1 MKNLIKNSK
10 DKNLLM
16 NTLLIQQMANQLIH
30 VCTANGLVAALA
42 SSTDKQGV
50 PSLTYA
56 IKYTEDGEAI
66 FNGKATSATDAHF
79 AMTMDAIRGRIV
91 SELCPPAMRTAKPEK
106 FGDSHAVIS
115 YWKRILIVEQN
126 ITNQHVVARAAS
138 DEIVK
143 PKREA
148 VWVGHSAK
156 NEEVIRVPEG
166 GFNEGWEK
174 IDRVEFVHMGPL
186 GMVAAVVFRTGEYKE
201 ISSLGDMI
209 SAAAQHR
216 GEDGV
221 AQASTAM
228 AIPRPSINKGSSMS
242 ERFEDTMGSTTGTT
256 AGVVTVNSATGT
268 ENMNGSQGKTDL
280 SDKVI
285 KFSRVFEVAGNT
297 IGIPVVLNGEEFSKL
312 PDQAKGDYLKVI
324 ATIAHG
330 YEAGYFV
337 TDVPE
342 LDECM
347 GNFLCDAAESAIFDS
362 EYRAEVTACPKEN
375 FDSFVTRTEFTAKL
389 LCYTPELMVKLY
401 GNVSPIQRSNMP
413 KDVQGAVTVLELA
426 NLLGTSF
433 LTVIKLLE
441 KLTEKRFLAQDV
453 LNRTQAVMVA
463 NKIGI
468 RFLPML
474 ATVKEVAEQIG
485 VKVEEV
491 SAFLDAYGYD
501 ATADTPLTADVVGM
515 VKDRFPAPTEKAKLA
530 KAGPRRRIAKSPDVP
545 AEKEVKAEVKRIT
558 KAAAPARKPAAK
570 KATTIKK

>member
-10 DKNLLM
+10 DKNLM
-16 NTLLIQQMANQLIH
+16 MSTLLIQQMANQLIH
-30 VCTANGLVAALA
+30 VCTANGLVAALT
-42 SSTDKQGV
+42 SSVDKQGV
-50 PSLTYA
+50 PTLAYA
-56 IKYTEDGEAI
+56 IKYTEDGDAI
-66 FNGKATSATDAHF
+66 FNGKATSATDAHY
-79 AMTMDAIRGRIV
+79 AMTMDAIRGRII

-106 FGDSHAVIS
+106 FGDSHVVIS

-126 ITNQHVVARAAS
+126 ITNQHVAARAAT
-138 DEIVK
+138 DEIIK
-143 PKREA
+143 TKREA
-148 VWVGHSAK
+148 VWIGLSAK
-156 NEEVIRVPEG
+156 NEEAIRVPEG

-174 IDRVEFVHMGPL
+174 IERIEFVHMGPL
-186 GMVAAVVFRTGEYKE
+186 GMVAAVVFRTGEYTDR
-201 ISSLGDMI
+201 SSLGDMI
-209 SAAAQHR
+209 AAAAQHKGAEGDSR
-216 GEDGV
+216 L
-221 AQASTAM
+221 
-228 AIPRPSINKGSSMS
+228 SINKGSSMS
-242 ERFEDTMGSTTGTT
+242 ERFEDTMGTT
-256 AGVVTVNSATGT
+256 AGVVMVNSASGT
-268 ENMNGSQGKTDL
+268 EKMEIGQGKQDL
-280 SDKVI
+280 SDKVL

-297 IGIPVVLNGEEFSKL
+297 IGIPEVLNGEEFSKL
-312 PDQAKGDYLKVI
+312 PDQAKGDYLKII

-330 YEAGYFV
+330 FEAGYFT

-342 LDECM
+342 LDESM

-362 EYRAEVTACPKEN
+362 EYRAEVAACPKEN
-375 FDSFVTRTEFTAKL
+375 FGSFVTRTEFTAKL

-413 KDVQGAVTVLELA
+413 KDIQGAVTVLELA

-453 LNRTQAVMVA
+453 LNRTQAVLVA

-474 ATVKEVAEQIG
+474 ATVKDVAEKLG

-515 VKDRFPAPTEKAKLA
+515 VNDRFPTPTERPSDKAMLA
-530 KAGPRRRIAKSPDVP
+530 KATPRRRAVKSPDVP

-570 KATTIKK
+570 KAATIKK